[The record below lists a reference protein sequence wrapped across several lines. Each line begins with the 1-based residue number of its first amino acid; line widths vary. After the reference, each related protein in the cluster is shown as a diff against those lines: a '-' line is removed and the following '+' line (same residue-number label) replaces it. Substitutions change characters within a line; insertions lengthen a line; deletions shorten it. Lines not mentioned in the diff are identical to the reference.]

1 MSRVL
6 YTLGSAVHTISDP
19 VCSSIVAPSPSSMS
33 SVACARSLSGT
44 VNRNRIAARL
54 IGNTFRSLGS
64 AASACCLALFVGS
77 TWK

>member
-6 YTLGSAVHTISDP
+6 YTLGSAVHTISHA
-19 VCSSIVAPSPSSMS
+19 VCSSIVAHSPSNMS
-33 SVACARSLSGT
+33 SVGLMCSESGT
-44 VNRNRIAARL
+44 VNRNLIAARL